1 MNFKMIFAVVL
12 IAVIVI
18 ISQGLSY
25 AQDQAADQTGVLSKL
40 DQVLNNQKIIMDE
53 ISSLRQELNIVKIRV
68 TQSQ

>member
-1 MNFKMIFAVVL
+1 MNFKTIFAVVL